1 MLLCVVLRG
10 ETRANSATARDKIA
24 STLAVDEKMAA
35 YWVIF
40 HLEPMPVFFFFSKL

>member
-1 MLLCVVLRG
+1 MLLYVVLRG
-10 ETRANSATARDKIA
+10 ETGANSARDKIA

-40 HLEPMPVFFFFSKL
+40 HLEPMPVFFFPKL